1 MDYYTITEAA
11 QILGV
16 SVKTLKRW
24 DRNEILVAQ
33 RTVTNRRLYTDKQ
46 IKEALGE
53 KEKYEDANE
62 ILYHVT
68 EAYRRLAKN
77 EEKVKRNNELRLPK
91 VDRENISGHVIFFNF
106 FRSYENLIFD
116 SYDFD
121 FENQFQTIV
130 VSPWNNKNKNILCMI
145 IGCNDCNKEKGIN
158 YLQEYMKNNDCQLGI
173 FVYGYNWILL
183 EGENIIKEID
193 FSREVDISDFKQFLC
208 WM

>member
-77 EEKVKRNNELRLPK
+77 EEKVTYYLNGNNCRFVLR
-91 VDRENISGHVIFFNF
+91 VRFCRMRRRGQ
-106 FRSYENLIFD
+106 R
-116 SYDFD
+116 
-121 FENQFQTIV
+121 
-130 VSPWNNKNKNILCMI
+130 W
-145 IGCNDCNKEKGIN
+145 
-158 YLQEYMKNNDCQLGI
+158 
-173 FVYGYNWILL
+173 
-183 EGENIIKEID
+183 
-193 FSREVDISDFKQFLC
+193 RRR
-208 WM
+208 